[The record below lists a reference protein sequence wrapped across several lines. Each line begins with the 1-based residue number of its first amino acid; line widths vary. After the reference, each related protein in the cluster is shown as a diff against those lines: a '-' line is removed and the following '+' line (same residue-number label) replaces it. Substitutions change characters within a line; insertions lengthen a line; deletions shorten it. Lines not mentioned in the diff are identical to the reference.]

1 MSLTT
6 LAAVL
11 ALGLTPSS
19 PTFTVG
25 EVAGLNTQPLTYGNL
40 SGNTLTPQVIAL
52 GGISDPRR
60 VKIVGIARSQVGS
73 VNSGKPGE
81 LDTTGKRTRQGWQ
94 NLLEY
99 FHTAA
104 PGIWSDNVVKY
115 KQPGLPSWCG
125 IFSLWAVKSAGV
137 NVGNWRQGVGI
148 SGVSGIKQTS
158 NPQPGDIAYI
168 AKNQHHAIV
177 VSVEGNTITTIDGNS
192 GRTGGEIT
200 VNTRPR
206 SKFAGF
212 YTVLDK

>member
-6 LAAVL
+6 LAVVL

-19 PTFTVG
+19 PTLAAG
-25 EVAGLNTQPLTYGNL
+25 EVASLNTQPPIHGNL
-40 SGNTLTPQVIAL
+40 SSNTLTPQVIAL
-52 GGISDPRR
+52 DSVSDPRR
-60 VKIVGIARSQVGS
+60 VKIVAIARSQVGL

-81 LDTTGKRTRQGWQ
+81 LDATGKKTRQGWQ

-104 PGIWSDNVVKY
+104 PSVWSDNVVKY
-115 KQPGLPSWCG
+115 KQSGLPSWCG

-137 NVGNWRQGVGI
+137 SVGNWRQGVGI

-158 NPQPGDIAYI
+158 NPQSGDIAYI

-192 GRTGGEIT
+192 GRIGGEVT
-200 VNTRPR
+200 ENRRSR

-212 YTVLDK
+212 YTAF